1 MARKISDIA
10 VADFAQSIGLLVRC
24 VRAAAASQE
33 LSWTDLSVLKRLAR
47 DGSATT
53 AELARAQGMRPQSMR
68 TILAALEQLS
78 LVEREPHATD
88 GRQVNIKLT
97 AKGAA
102 AEKTAG
108 DARRSWLAQS
118 IAGLDEQNRETLFA
132 AGRIIKQLVKR
143 NSQ

>member
-10 VADFAQSIGLLVRC
+10 VAEFAQSIGLLVRC
-24 VRAAAASQE
+24 ARAAAASQE
-33 LSWTDLSVLKRLAR
+33 LSWTDLSVLKRLAK
-47 DGSATT
+47 DGPATT
-53 AELARAQGMRPQSMR
+53 AELARTQGMRPQSMR

-102 AEKTAG
+102 VEKNAG
-108 DARRSWLAQS
+108 DAKRTWLAQS
-118 IAGLDEQNRETLFA
+118 FARLDEQERETLFA
-132 AGRIIKQLVKR
+132 AGRIIKRLVER
-143 NSQ
+143 DAH

>member
-118 IAGLDEQNRETLFA
+118 IAGLDEQDRETLFA
-132 AGRIIKQLVKR
+132 AGRIIKQLVER